1 MEPVIAAASPLAPA
15 LVRLPALPTRAALN
29 RNSDGSTLYIG
40 VSDYAVYA
48 APTLRRP
55 NITPPQHY
63 AAPSVAVTIEDRAS
77 PSFGEVTSSLNRNGD
92 GSILYI
98 GSVSVCVR
106 RPTNIVRARRP
117 N

>member
-29 RNSDGSTLYIG
+29 RNGDGSTLYIG

-55 NITPPQHY
+55 NITPPQVLLSLSRT
-63 AAPSVAVTIEDRAS
+63 AQARA
-77 PSFGEVTSSLNRNGD
+77 L
-92 GSILYI
+92 
-98 GSVSVCVR
+98 VR
-106 RPTNIVRARRP
+106 
-117 N
+117 